1 MRAHIPLFSS
11 FVSLAAAIPFVRRHH
26 FHHRLLELARLPR
39 SIDKAEWAKTK
50 VSASTLEAWAAV
62 GSIPEASSGAWRPAA
77 GDEQPRR
84 VESTFVESQLESSS

>member
-1 MRAHIPLFSS
+1 MRACIPLFSS
-11 FVSLAAAIPFVRRHH
+11 FLSLAAAIPFVLCHR

-39 SIDKAEWAKTK
+39 SVNKAEWAKTK
-50 VSASTLEAWAAV
+50 VSASTVEAWAAV
-62 GSIPEASSGAWRPAA
+62 GVILEASTGVWRAAA